1 MDEFETVRCEGASTD
16 FGRLSCEI
24 VLLGDR
30 QPDRA
35 GSYLVTCTD
44 TETGRFIGSTLL
56 PADPDGGPPS
66 VTLGDLVGLIG
77 GAYRLASVFVEIEA
91 ERLARR
97 TRRLSDRLRHRDRR
111 WLRRARRSVPYES
124 ALEADFAG
132 TVSP

>member
-1 MDEFETVRCEGASTD
+1 MDEFETERCEGASTD
-16 FGRLSCEI
+16 FGRFSCEI

-30 QPDRA
+30 QPKSA

-56 PADPDGGPPS
+56 PADPNGGSPS

-77 GAYRLASVFVEIEA
+77 GRYRLASVFVEIEA

-97 TRRLSDRLRHRDRR
+97 TRRLSDRLRHRDRG
-111 WLRRARRSVPYES
+111 WLRRARHSVSHES
-124 ALEADFAG
+124 PLEVDFLR
-132 TVSP
+132 TLSS